1 VRTLSLLFAA
11 LVSSLSLL
19 PVGSVGASG
28 QGRDAPPPSE
38 THWAALALPGID
50 TPTVSLGLAEIPVAL
65 ISRTSPLAAA
75 RTHGPPAAMPA
86 LPDWNR
92 DRLLRFG
99 TLGRAIGYASIPAP
113 SSLAPTGTRR
123 KASAGRLRN
132 EFADLGFSVRGTAR
146 LGGDWSSFRPCDE
159 AQLTCGVSLVPRI
172 TPDIVFSATADGTVA
187 DRMVVDVDYEQTRS
201 LEGANRI
208 NVAYQGRPGEVLQR
222 LEIGDVSFELPPS
235 RFLREGI
242 PAGAFGFQGEMEIGP
257 VAVSSVWA
265 QQAGEVTTRRFRL
278 GGADESVLLSDT
290 VVLDDADYLDGQ
302 FFFLLGPERIRDY
315 PHIDVLALTPSD
327 SDAPDAPG
335 GGPIQLYRS
344 EIDPYAQQQVEGHI
358 LADAIAVL
366 GADTVVESAWFRY
379 LQPGRD
385 YLVHPSGLWVALR
398 SPLLADEM
406 LAVTYIAASG
416 DTVGS
421 YNPEV
426 VYSEG
431 GRPTLRLLK
440 ASAGQHR
447 PGRPTWQMEMHQV
460 YRVSSAGEVDPAS
473 IELSISLGGESAG
486 RTFARRS
493 NGETVTY
500 LRLFGLDEE
509 SPRDLLDASHVY
521 RPALESFEDQPPL
534 PGSFIVFP
542 TLEPFAR
549 PAPLG
554 SLEIDSLEVQRIL
567 GENRNDRIYRADDPY
582 EREYGGVF
590 RLNILYEARGD
601 GVVSS
606 LALGAVGI
614 GEGTERV
621 TLDDRPLTRGVDYT
635 IEYDIGVI
643 TLLDPDALLTSGGK
657 RELEVTWEQRSFVQI
672 APSSVFGVNARYDLG
687 DHGEVSAVGLY
698 QTEDRLVRRPRL
710 GVEASA
716 VGLGMASGRLDFDV
730 PALTRLL
737 GAIGGVG
744 EDERSLLRISGEA
757 GISVPNPNTQGT
769 VYLDDFDAA
778 NQRPIS
784 LQSPQWRL
792 GSRPAHRIGAE
803 DVLPS
808 QLSAGNLARATWQHV
823 WIVEGPGG
831 DSLGVFEGL
840 HPSTD
845 IDQQIRISG
854 AAVRDPGLFVRFEPD
869 GGTQGAAWSS
879 LTTVLS
885 ESGTDLTKSDFIEFY
900 AYVRDG
906 DQLSLVMDLG
916 VVSEDAF
923 FVDPTGATGGFKRSG
938 SAWGQGVLDQEANP
952 RRGEVWGTEADE
964 LGVWGEACIA
974 ERGRVYQ
981 LGDSSANCTRGNG
994 RPDSEDLDEDGNL
1007 DTVERHRR
1015 FVVELDGSS
1024 PFMVSDIHETGTAFR
1039 LYRVPLQDGTA
1050 TDVGTAVGNADMR
1063 AVRHLRI
1070 TVVGGAPGTLVL
1082 TRMAIVGS
1090 TWIRRSETGVL
1101 EGIGGDTATS
1111 SGRVDVGP
1119 VSRLTVGDA
1128 YSSPPG
1134 VIEQLDDPGAAL
1146 RGQGIE
1152 FSERSLA
1159 ISFED
1164 VADGNRAEVY
1174 TRFPQHPRDFMSY
1187 QEARLWVVAP
1197 VGGLVP
1203 ELPAYFFL
1211 KIGTDDQNFY
1221 LYRKPLEGTETPG
1234 TATTEEWGPEVV
1246 ISFDEWL
1253 RLRRE
1258 AEVQLIAQPRRP
1270 DDPPLVIWSADS
1282 AFAIHMQDR
1291 GRAPNLAAV
1300 REMSLGVANRTGGT
1314 ITGEVWVDEL
1324 RLARGIRDAGIV
1336 SAFDAEVRG
1345 GEFLYARAS
1354 LRDRSGYFRQ
1364 LHATPTFQD
1373 SRRTDARTTLQL
1385 GRLAPGGWG
1394 MQLPLTVTW
1403 EREDQS
1409 PIFLGQSD
1417 VRVDRLQVR
1426 RPGYKQARADLALW
1440 RSGVADEG
1448 LWGVVLGGL
1457 DVRAGVGSS
1466 SLRTITTESEGRT
1479 VDGSVAYELLPA
1491 RRDLALFPGGVS
1503 DLIRRVLPSGV
1514 GEKLAGARLQWLPTS
1529 FSVRGDFADREL
1541 STWRYDRIIATAAD
1555 TAVRATEAPRRDA
1568 ALSVQVVANPLPSLT
1583 AEGEMLSGRDL
1594 LGVEELA
1601 DDEGSRRLLDSE
1613 RRRVGGVD
1621 LGWETDRHL
1630 RTRVVFEP
1638 SVAEWTKTRL
1648 EMSTVYRSERNSDLI
1663 EARDSALTL
1672 LRNVNGQ
1679 KGIVATLEIDPA
1691 GAVAEGEERSWVGVL
1706 ARGLE
1711 VLSLRYESGLVSRFE
1726 REAVDPGFG
1735 YEIGWGGRDDFLLID
1750 GDSASTLHDRE
1761 LVRIGGGLRLPSA
1774 ALISVGYEHSHDQTL
1789 DSRSDRQDRREV
1801 WPDLTLSISNAAPPL
1816 LSGFLRSLTIR
1827 AGYRREWRSS
1837 TFGEGARQNRYR
1849 EERATPLL
1857 LSLRFPRGASVTY
1870 RGRFDASEIE
1880 DPTGKTNSER
1890 TAHSLSASASMASP
1904 ITALRR
1910 RRTPM
1915 RIALGLAYR
1924 DELRCRIQSEVGEC
1938 APFVDRLFREASITV
1953 SSQLRDHGIG
1963 ARLHIVD
1970 RRSFVGQQ
1978 AGVTRFQLEIF
1989 GEFLLTPDLLSAR
2002 SP

>member
-1 VRTLSLLFAA
+1 MRTLSWLFAA

-19 PVGSVGASG
+19 SVGFVGASG
-28 QGRDAPPPSE
+28 QGRGAPPPNE

-65 ISRTSPLAAA
+65 ISRASPLSHAM
-75 RTHGPPAAMPA
+75 THGPPAATLA

-99 TLGRAIGYASIPAP
+99 TLGRVIGYASIPAP
-113 SSLAPTGTRR
+113 SGLAPTGTQRA
-123 KASAGRLRN
+123 ASPGRLRN
-132 EFADLGFSVRGTAR
+132 DFADLGFSVRGTAR

-159 AQLTCGVSLVPRI
+159 AVQLTCGVPLVPRI

-201 LEGANRI
+201 FEGANRI

-235 RFLREGI
+235 RFLLEGI
-242 PAGAFGFQGEMEIGP
+242 PAGAFGFQGEMQIGP

-278 GGADESVLLSDT
+278 GAADEGVLLSDT
-290 VVLDDADYLDGQ
+290 IVLDDADYLDGQ
-302 FFFLLGPERIRDY
+302 FFFLLDPERIHDY

-327 SDAPDAPG
+327 SDALDAPG

-440 ASAGQHR
+440 ASAGRHR
-447 PGRPTWQMEMHQV
+447 PGLPTWRTEMHQV

-473 IELSISLGGESAG
+473 IELSISLGEESAG
-486 RTFARRS
+486 RTFARRP

-542 TLEPFAR
+542 TLEPFAM

-554 SLEIDSLEVQRIL
+554 SLEIDSLEVQRLL
-567 GENRNDRIYRADDPY
+567 GENRNHRIYRADDPY

-590 RLNILYEARGD
+590 RLNISYEARGD

-614 GEGTERV
+614 REGKERV
-621 TLDDRPLTRGVDYT
+621 TLDDRHLVRGVDYT

-643 TLLDPDALLTSGGK
+643 TLLDPDALLAAGGK

-672 APSSVFGVNARYDLG
+672 APSSVFGVNAHYDLG
-687 DHGEVSAVGLY
+687 DHGEVNAVGLY

-716 VGLGMASGRLDFDV
+716 VGLGMASGRLAFDV

-744 EDERSLLRISGEA
+744 EDERSLLSISGEA

-792 GSRPAHRIGAE
+792 GSRPAHRLGAE

-808 QLSAGNLARATWQHV
+808 ELSAANLARATWQHV
-823 WIVEGPGG
+823 WIVEDPGG
-831 DSLGVFEGL
+831 DSLGIFEGF
-840 HPSTD
+840 HPSSD
-845 IDQQIRISG
+845 IDEQIRITG
-854 AAVRDPGLFVRFEPD
+854 TAVRDPGLFVRFEPD
-869 GGTQGAAWSS
+869 GATQGAAWSS

-885 ESGTDLTKSDFIEFY
+885 TSGTDLTKSDFIEFY
-900 AYVRDG
+900 ARDSAH
-906 DQLSLVMDLG
+906 LSLVMDLG

-923 FVDPTGATGGFKRSG
+923 FVDATGATEGIKRSG

-964 LGVWGEACIA
+964 VGVWAEACIA

-981 LGDSSANCTRGNG
+981 LGDPNANCTRGNG
-994 RPDSEDLDEDGNL
+994 RLDSEDLDNDGNL
-1007 DTVERHRR
+1007 DTVERYRR

-1024 PFMVSDIHETGTAFR
+1024 PFVVRNRGETGTEFR
-1039 LYRVPLQDGTA
+1039 LYRVPLQDASA
-1050 TDVGTAVGNADMR
+1050 TDVGPAAGDADMR

-1070 TVVGGAPGTLVL
+1070 TVVGRTPGTLVL

-1101 EGIGGDTATS
+1101 QGIGGDTTTV
-1111 SGRVDVGP
+1111 SGRVEVGP

-1146 RGQGIE
+1146 AGQGIE
-1152 FSERSLA
+1152 FGERSLA
-1159 ISFED
+1159 IAFED

-1174 TRFPQHPRDFMSY
+1174 NRFTQRPRDFMSY

-1197 VGGLVP
+1197 VGGFVP

-1234 TATTEEWGPEVV
+1234 MATAEEWSPEVV
-1246 ISFDEWL
+1246 ISFEEWL

-1282 AFAIHMQDR
+1282 AYAIYMQDR

-1300 REMSLGVANRTGGT
+1300 REISVGVANHTRGT

-1373 SRRTDARTTLQL
+1373 NRRTDARTTLQL
-1385 GRLAPGGWG
+1385 GRLAPDGWG

-1409 PIFLGQSD
+1409 PIFLGRSD
-1417 VRVDRLQVR
+1417 VRVDRLEVR
-1426 RPGYKQARADLALW
+1426 RPGYEHARADLALW

-1448 LWGVVLGGL
+1448 LWGAVLGGL
-1457 DVRAGVGSS
+1457 DVRVGVGSS
-1466 SLRTITTESEGRT
+1466 SLRTITTESEGST

-1491 RRDLALFPGGVS
+1491 RRDLTLFPGGVG
-1503 DLIRRVLPSGV
+1503 DLIRRVLPRGV

-1529 FSVRGDFADREL
+1529 VSLRGGFADREL
-1541 STWRYDRIIATAAD
+1541 STWRFDRIVATDAD

-1613 RRRVGGVD
+1613 RRRVAGVD
-1621 LGWETDRHL
+1621 LGWETDRRL

-1638 SVAEWTKTRL
+1638 SVAEWTKTRF

-1663 EARDSALTL
+1663 EVRDTALTL
-1672 LRNVNGQ
+1672 LRNVNGH
-1679 KGIVATLEIDPA
+1679 KRIVATLAIDPA
-1691 GAVAEGEERSWVGVL
+1691 GAVAEREERSWVGVL

-1711 VLSLRYESGLVSRFE
+1711 VLSLSYESGLISRFE
-1726 REAVDPGFG
+1726 REAVDPGFV
-1735 YEIGWGGRDDFLLID
+1735 YEIGWGGRDDFLLIE

-1774 ALISVGYEHSHDQTL
+1774 ASISVGYEHSRDQKL

-1816 LSGFLRSLTIR
+1816 LSGFLRSLTLR

-1837 TFGEGARQNRYR
+1837 IFGEGARQNRRR

-1857 LSLRFPRGASVTY
+1857 LVLRLPRGASVTY
-1870 RGRFDASEIE
+1870 RGRFDTSETT
-1880 DPTGKTNSER
+1880 DPTGNTNSER
-1890 TAHSLSASASMASP
+1890 TAHSLSASASMPSP
-1904 ITALRR
+1904 IAALSRR
-1910 RRTPM
+1910 GAPM
-1915 RIALGLAYR
+1915 RVALGLAYR
-1924 DELRCRIQSEVGEC
+1924 DELRCRIQSEAGEC
-1938 APFVDRLFREASITV
+1938 APFVDRFLREASVTV

-1963 ARLHIVD
+1963 ARLQIVD
-1970 RRSFVGQQ
+1970 QRSFVGRQ

>member
-1 VRTLSLLFAA
+1 M
-11 LVSSLSLL
+11 
-19 PVGSVGASG
+19 GSVGASG
-28 QGRDAPPPSE
+28 QERDAPPPSE
-38 THWAALALPGID
+38 THRAALALPGID

-65 ISRTSPLAAA
+65 ISRASPLAAA
-75 RTHGPPAAMPA
+75 RTDGPPAAMPA

-99 TLGRAIGYASIPAP
+99 TLGRAIGYTSIPAP
-113 SSLAPTGTRR
+113 SSLAPTGTQRA
-123 KASAGRLRN
+123 ASASRLRN

-159 AQLTCGVSLVPRI
+159 AVQPTCGTPLVPRI

-242 PAGAFGFQGEMEIGP
+242 PAGAFGFQSEMQIGP
-257 VAVSSVWA
+257 VEVSSVWA
-265 QQAGEVTTRRFRL
+265 QQRGEVTTRRFRL

-302 FFFLLGPERIRDY
+302 FFFLLDPERIHDY

-327 SDAPDAPG
+327 SDARDAPG

-447 PGRPTWQMEMHQV
+447 PGRPTWRTEMHQV

-473 IELSISLGGESAG
+473 IELSISLGEESAG
-486 RTFARRS
+486 RTFARRP

-542 TLEPFAR
+542 TLEPFAK

-590 RLNILYEARGD
+590 RLNISYEARGD
-601 GVVSS
+601 GMVSS

-614 GEGTERV
+614 REGTERV
-621 TLDDRPLTRGVDYT
+621 TLDGQHLTRGVDYT

-643 TLLDPDALLTSGGK
+643 TLLDPDALLTAGGK
-657 RELEVTWEQRSFVQI
+657 RELEVAWEQRSFVQI
-672 APSSVFGVNARYDLG
+672 APSSIFGVNAHYDLG

-698 QTEDRLVRRPRL
+698 RTEDRLVRRPRL

-716 VGLGMASGRLDFDV
+716 VGLGMVSGRLDFDV
-730 PALTRLL
+730 PGLTRLL

-744 EDERSLLRISGEA
+744 EDERSLFRISGEA
-757 GISVPNPNTQGT
+757 GISVPNPNTQGI

-784 LQSPQWRL
+784 LQSPHWRL
-792 GSRPAHRIGAE
+792 GSIPTQRTGAE
-803 DVLPS
+803 RVLPS
-808 QLSAGNLARATWQHV
+808 ELSAANLARATWQHV

-840 HPSTD
+840 HPTSD
-845 IDQQIRISG
+845 IDQQIRITG
-854 AAVRDPGLFVRFEPD
+854 TAVRDPGLFVRFEPD
-869 GGTQGAAWSS
+869 GGAQGLAWSS

-885 ESGTDLTKSDFIEFY
+885 TSGTDLTKSDFIEFY
-900 AYVRDG
+900 VRDG
-906 DQLSLVMDLG
+906 DHLSLVMDLG
-916 VVSEDAF
+916 AVSEDAF
-923 FVDPTGATGGFKRSG
+923 FVDSTGATEGFKRSG
-938 SAWGQGVLDQEANP
+938 SVWGQGVLDQEANP
-952 RRGEVWGTEADE
+952 RRGEVWGTEADQ
-964 LGVWGEACIA
+964 LGVWGEACMA
-974 ERGRVYQ
+974 ERGRFYQ
-981 LGDSSANCTRGNG
+981 LGDSNANCTRGNG

-1015 FVVELDGSS
+1015 FVVKLDGSS
-1024 PFMVSDIHETGTAFR
+1024 PFMVRNRGETGTSFR
-1039 LYRVPLQDGTA
+1039 LYRVPLHDASGIN
-1050 TDVGTAVGNADMR
+1050 VGPAFGDAEMR

-1070 TVVGGAPGTLVL
+1070 TVVGRAPGTLVL

-1101 EGIGGDTATS
+1101 EGIGGDAATT

-1146 RGQGIE
+1146 GGQGIE
-1152 FSERSLA
+1152 FGERSLA
-1159 ISFED
+1159 IAFED

-1174 TRFPQHPRDFMSY
+1174 TRFPQRPRDFMSY
-1187 QEARLWVVAP
+1187 QEARLWVAAP
-1197 VGGLVP
+1197 VGGFVP
-1203 ELPAYFFL
+1203 QLPAYFFL

-1221 LYRKPLEGTETPG
+1221 LYRRPLAGTETPG
-1234 TATTEEWGPEVV
+1234 VATTEEWRPEVV
-1246 ISFDEWL
+1246 ISFEEWL

-1258 AEVQLIAQPRRP
+1258 AELRLIARPRGL

-1282 AFAIHMQDR
+1282 AYAIHMQDR

-1314 ITGEVWVDEL
+1314 IAGEVWVDEL

-1345 GEFLYARAS
+1345 GEFLYTRAS

-1373 SRRTDARTTLQL
+1373 SRRTDARTTVQL
-1385 GRLAPGGWG
+1385 GRLAPDGWG
-1394 MQLPLTVTW
+1394 MQLPLTLTW

-1417 VRVDRLQVR
+1417 VRVDRLHRVR
-1426 RPGYKQARADLALW
+1426 RPGYEQARADLALW

-1448 LWGVVLGGL
+1448 PWGAVLGGL
-1457 DVRAGVGSS
+1457 DVRVGVGSS
-1466 SLRTITTESEGRT
+1466 SLRTITTETEGRT

-1491 RRDLALFPGGVS
+1491 RRDLALFPGGVG

-1529 FSVRGDFADREL
+1529 VSVRGAFADREL
-1541 STWRYDRIIATAAD
+1541 STWRFDRIVATDED
-1555 TAVRATEAPRRDA
+1555 TAVQATEAPRRDA

-1601 DDEGSRRLLDSE
+1601 DDEGRRRLLDSE
-1613 RRRVGGVD
+1613 RRRVIGVD

-1638 SVAEWTKTRL
+1638 SVAEWTKTRF

-1663 EARDSALTL
+1663 EARDTALTL

-1679 KGIVATLEIDPA
+1679 KGILATIEIDPA
-1691 GAVAEGEERSWVGVL
+1691 GVVAEGEERSWVGVL
-1706 ARGLE
+1706 ARSLE
-1711 VLSLRYESGLVSRFE
+1711 VLSLGYESGLISRFE

-1735 YEIGWGGRDDFLLID
+1735 YEIGWGGRDDFLVID

-1761 LVRIGGGLRLPSA
+1761 LVRIGGGLRIPSA
-1774 ALISVGYEHSHDQTL
+1774 ASISVGYESSRDQTL
-1789 DSRSDRQDRREV
+1789 DSRSDRQDRRKV
-1801 WPDLTLSISNAAPPL
+1801 WPDLTLSIHNAAPPL
-1816 LSGFLRSLTIR
+1816 LSGFLRSLTLR

-1837 TFGEGARQNRYR
+1837 IFFGEGARQNRYR

-1857 LSLRFPRGASVTY
+1857 LTLRLPRGASVTY
-1870 RGRFDASEIE
+1870 RGRFAASEIT
-1880 DPTGKTNSER
+1880 DPTGNTNSER
-1890 TAHSLSASASMASP
+1890 TAHSLSASASMPSP
-1904 ITALRR
+1904 VAALRR
-1910 RRTPM
+1910 RRAPM
-1915 RIALGLAYR
+1915 RIALGLGYR
-1924 DELRCRIQSEVGEC
+1924 DELRCRIQSEAGEC

-1970 RRSFVGQQ
+1970 QRSFVGKQ
-1978 AGVTRFQLEIF
+1978 AGVTRFQLELF